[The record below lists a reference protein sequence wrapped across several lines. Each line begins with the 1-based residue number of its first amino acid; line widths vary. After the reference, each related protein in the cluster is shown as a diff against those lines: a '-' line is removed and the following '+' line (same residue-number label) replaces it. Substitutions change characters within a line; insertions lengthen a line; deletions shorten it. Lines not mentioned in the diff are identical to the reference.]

1 MGCTVTRASGV
12 AYRKIAEVLRG
23 RIADG
28 TYPAGVR
35 LPGEHELSRE
45 FAVARDTVR
54 RALRVL
60 QDEGL
65 ITVVTGLGRFVQSVP
80 ADSVRPTYERIA
92 ADLRALI
99 ENGSLSVGSVLPSEA
114 RLCERYGVA
123 RLTARRA
130 LEQLEAAGLVECV
143 HGRGRFVLPRRP

>member
-1 MGCTVTRASGV
+1 MTRGSGA

-28 TYPAGVR
+28 TYPAGGR
-35 LPGEHELSRE
+35 LPGEHELSGE

-60 QDEGL
+60 QDERL
-65 ITVVTGLGRFVQSVP
+65 ITVVSGLGRFVQSVP
-80 ADSVRPTYERIA
+80 ADNVRPTYERIA
-92 ADLRALI
+92 ADLRGLI
-99 ENGSLSVGSVLPSEA
+99 ESGSLSVGSALPSEA
-114 RLCERYGVA
+114 RICERYGVA
-123 RLTARRA
+123 RFTARRA

>member
-1 MGCTVTRASGV
+1 MTRASGA
-12 AYRKIAEVLRG
+12 AYRRIAEVLRA
-23 RIADG
+23 RIAEG
-28 TYPAGVR
+28 TYPAGGR

-54 RALRVL
+54 HALRVL

-65 ITVVTGLGRFVQSVP
+65 FRVVTGLGRFVLPVP
-80 ADSVRPTYERIA
+80 ADNVGPTYERIA

-99 ENGSLSVGSVLPSEA
+99 ENGSLPVGSLLPSES
-114 RLCERYGVA
+114 RICERYGVA
-123 RLTARRA
+123 RFTVRRA

>member
-1 MGCTVTRASGV
+1 MTRGSG
-12 AYRKIAEVLRG
+12 ATYRKIAEVLRG
-23 RIADG
+23 RIADE
-28 TYPAGVR
+28 TYPAGGR

-60 QDEGL
+60 QDEEL
-65 ITVVTGLGRFVQSVP
+65 VTVVTGLGRFVRSDSVEK
-80 ADSVRPTYERIA
+80 VRPTYERIA

-99 ENGSLSVGSVLPSEA
+99 ENGSLPVGSLLPSEA
-114 RLCERYGVA
+114 KIGDRYGVA
-123 RLTARRA
+123 RFTTRRA
-130 LEQLEAAGLVECV
+130 IEQLEAAGLVECV